1 MLSKGVSGQ
10 NGKNKE
16 NVNYNLRNYL
26 IIAKGKTNL
35 YSGENHLN

>member
-1 MLSKGVSGQ
+1 MLLRGVSGQ
-10 NGKNKE
+10 DAKNEE

-26 IIAKGKTNL
+26 IITKGKINL